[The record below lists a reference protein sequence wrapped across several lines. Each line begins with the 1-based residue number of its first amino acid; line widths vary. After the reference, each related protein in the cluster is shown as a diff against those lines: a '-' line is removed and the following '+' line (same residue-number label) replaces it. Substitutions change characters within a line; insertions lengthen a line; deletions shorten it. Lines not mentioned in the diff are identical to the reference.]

1 MSTARGRHRK
11 PKAQPI
17 RTMARESSSSV
28 VAGSVALSGAFVV
41 SNHVQPEAIQ
51 YVASPNVS
59 NVESLAP
66 EAHAAKVTAT
76 QFLEA
81 RTVTAAAKAS
91 RNRQISIVQA
101 QITRAKSQ
109 LANASLAGA
118 DVLATADNYK
128 GVRYSW
134 GGSSPRGFDCSGY
147 TQYVFKQLGV
157 SIPRV
162 AQAQSN
168 FSEHISRSE
177 VKPGDLVFF
186 HSKNGYVY
194 HVGIYAGDGKI
205 WHSPRPGQSV
215 RLENIWTSAVYYG
228 RVPQAAVGANA
239 ANTIAE
245 KTAELTALKGDPIKQ
260 PKVVVRIVSKSGEV
274 VNYEAPAA
282 AVK

>member
-1 MSTARGRHRK
+1 MKQARGRHAK

-41 SNHVQPEAIQ
+41 SNHVQPEAVQ

-59 NVESLAP
+59 NVESIAP
-66 EAHAAKVTAT
+66 DALSAKVTAT

-81 RTVTAAAKAS
+81 RTVTAVAKAS

-109 LANASLAGA
+109 MANASLNGA
-118 DVLATADNYK
+118 DVLSTADNYK

-168 FSEHISRSE
+168 FTQHISRSE

-186 HSKNGYVY
+186 HSKSGYVY
-194 HVGIYAGDGKI
+194 HVGIYAGDGKV

-215 RLENIWTSAVYYG
+215 RLESIWTSAVYYG

-239 ANTIAE
+239 ANIVAE
-245 KTAELTALKGDPIKQ
+245 KTAELSALKSDPIAQ
-260 PKVVVRIVSKSGEV
+260 PKVVVRIINKSGET

>member
-1 MSTARGRHRK
+1 MKQVRGRHRK
-11 PKAQPI
+11 PKPQPI

-41 SNHVQPEAIQ
+41 SNHVQPEAVQ

-59 NVESLAP
+59 NVESIGPDAVS
-66 EAHAAKVTAT
+66 AKVTAT

-81 RTVTAAAKAS
+81 RTVTAHAKAS

-101 QITRAKSQ
+101 QITRAKSE
-109 LANASLAGA
+109 LAHASLNGA

-128 GVRYSW
+128 GIHYVW

-168 FSEHISRSE
+168 FTQHISRSE
-177 VKPGDLVFF
+177 AKPGDLVFF
-186 HSKNGYVY
+186 HSKSGYVF
-194 HVGIYAGDGKI
+194 HVGIYAGNGQV

-228 RVPQAAVGANA
+228 RVPQAAVGAEA
-239 ANTIAE
+239 ATTIAE
-245 KTAELTALKGDPIKQ
+245 KTAELSTLKNEPIAQ
-260 PKVVVRIVSKSGEV
+260 PKVVVRIISKSGEA
-274 VNYEAPAA
+274 VNYEAPSA